1 MSLKK
6 GLRLTIDAILGEDKA
21 ENKPAKSVEEVNTT
35 FKKQIIWRKEL
46 STTPSVQL
54 KT

>member
-21 ENKPAKSVEEVNTT
+21 ENKPAK
-35 FKKQIIWRKEL
+35 KRKR
-46 STTPSVQL
+46 SKVQH
-54 KT
+54 